1 MLARSEQHCAM
12 TVLQEDQED
21 FSAPWPLIWFKML
34 KVSWGH
40 EKSVGEVTESR
51 LWDLISQDDH
61 TRNPTGQVLTRENL
75 EAVIKFAADKKL
87 LVFADEVSL
96 FYFLSSLT
104 RVSLPGVSAEC
115 LCWRVSFPQLQE
127 GDDGDRGS
135 LQWSW
140 GGQLYDLLQGVHGG
154 VCHQRWDSSV
164 TTTAFHTHSPPPCR
178 TRNRSWRAR
187 PGLCGTLSCLA
198 WQEQLSQG
206 EQLNEK
212 TGKVGRPGLFESRK
226 WK

>member
-164 TTTAFHTHSPPPCR
+164 TTYSLLHTLATTMQDEKQKLEGQSRSEWNIIVSCV
-178 TRNRSWRAR
+178 TRAAQPGRA
-187 PGLCGTLSCLA
+187 A
-198 WQEQLSQG
+198 
-206 EQLNEK
+206 
-212 TGKVGRPGLFESRK
+212 
-226 WK
+226 

>member
-1 MLARSEQHCAM
+1 
-12 TVLQEDQED
+12 
-21 FSAPWPLIWFKML
+21 ML

-154 VCHQRWDSSV
+154 VCHQRWQH
-164 TTTAFHTHSPPPCR
+164 TAFHTHSPPPCR

-187 PGLCGTLSCLA
+187 PGQVCVEHYCVLLDKSSSARASSLMRK
-198 WQEQLSQG
+198 L
-206 EQLNEK
+206 
-212 TGKVGRPGLFESRK
+212 GRLEDLVYLKAESENKGLHE
-226 WK
+226 WLVL